1 MIVLCALVFTAG
13 ALFAG
18 DSEIYLW
25 VDEGGVVHFADQP
38 QSDTKLT
45 RPRDV
50 GPGSSPLP
58 ANAVSVY
65 LTTLSTGI
73 NWDTQKISGRFTLA
87 LKARDASPS
96 RLFLEAHFPNPAREG
111 DDVVV
116 RQVARSGAPRIQ
128 LQSPALRGFDCK
140 SYHVTIRVFD
150 ASDRD
155 RQIGTHHQFI
165 RSSVDLSRVRNQEQ
179 FLSAIFYG
187 NCGSR

>member
-1 MIVLCALVFTAG
+1 
-13 ALFAG
+13 LFAG
-18 DSEIYLW
+18 DSEIYRW

-45 RPRDV
+45 RPRNV
-50 GPGSSPLP
+50 GPGPSPLP

-65 LTTLSTGI
+65 LATLSTGI
-73 NWDTQKISGRFTLA
+73 NWDTQKISGRFTLV
-87 LKARDASPS
+87 LKARDTSPS

-116 RQVARSGAPRIQ
+116 RQVVRSGTSRIQ
-128 LQSPALRGFDCK
+128 LQSPALRGFGCEN
-140 SYHVTIRVFD
+140 YRVIIRVFD

-155 RQIGTHHQFI
+155 QPIGTHYQFI
-165 RSSVDLSRVRNQEQ
+165 RSSVDLSRVHNRDQL
-179 FLSAIFYG
+179 LSAIFYG